1 MNKET
6 LKKAKSLENLIEQ
19 CDGLLKS
26 SRDTYFWCL
35 VKVNCGNSN
44 GHDDRYGC
52 IPREIWSKMLA
63 ILKEE
68 REKLEQELES
78 L

>member
-44 GHDDRYGC
+44 SYDDRYGR

-63 ILKEE
+63 VLKEE

>member
-6 LKKAKSLENLIEQ
+6 LKKAKSLEHLIEQ

-26 SRDTYFWCL
+26 SSDTYFWCL

-44 GHDDRYGC
+44 GHSDRYGC
-52 IPREIWSKMLA
+52 IPREIWSKMLV

>member
-19 CDGLLKS
+19 CDSLLKS
-26 SRDTYFWCL
+26 SSDTYFWCS
-35 VKVNCGNSN
+35 VKVNCGTSN
-44 GHDDRYGC
+44 AHDDRYGC

-63 ILKEE
+63 VLKEE